1 MDRKSRVESKREK
14 KCRYILVTKIVL
26 TLLYK
31 AKTFFLNV
39 DPSLLVCLW

>member
-1 MDRKSRVESKREK
+1 MIKQKLKWIGKAELKVRGKK

-31 AKTFFLNV
+31 AKNFIF
-39 DPSLLVCLW
+39 